1 MKTNLHQPFTYQQTT
16 SSITLLCFH
25 ETDRNATLKNQTTQK
40 EHQSEDTKLQI
51 TLEKQDLTIR
61 FSNKLIIEGK
71 LYSSIDPE
79 IEQISETKNTT
90 SIILFKT
97 KKESWPILVL
107 DKTDKGEIDPY
118 SEFNLS
124 NYALNNEK
132 DQEKAIEFL
141 VSSANKNC
149 LQGMITLANS
159 YTHPN
164 RFGIETST
172 IKAIEWWGK
181 AYDVGCSP
189 TAELSLGLIYFNQKK
204 YENISDRNQNLE
216 LAKKWFSLVDSHPVA
231 SCSLGKIELEKAE
244 NGNNNENVD
253 HIQVHQEC
261 FKAAS
266 QYFQKAAIEMS
277 YPEAFFYLGVMNIK
291 GYLGEGKDFIKGKD
305 FILMAITQ
313 KNTFSIPSKYS
324 QVLTQVYQYEKAK
337 RLESVDFE
345 TIVIDQTPP
354 IVDNMG
360 KKFSEEE
367 ISSNDEEENSY
378 ISDYGNENSFK
389 DESESESKSKSDGE
403 HEKENKRSQEKKI
416 GNENKYEIEK
426 SQEKEIGTK
435 IEIAQEKENE
445 KEKEIGNG
453 NKNEKESKKQSESE
467 NKNDKEGESEKENKK
482 SHEKEKGKEKEIG
495 NQCENG
501 NKYEIENKVES
512 ENVIENEHPRDQ
524 EKSSNNEDEKEK
536 ENKKSKENG
545 NGKGN
550 EIEKENHKEKEKE
563 IETYKEKAQE
573 KEKEKEKE
581 IENGNKNEKKSKKQ
595 SESENKNEKEKEKEN
610 ENKKYKEKEIGN
622 ENKYEKEKTQEK
634 EKETKIE
641 IENGNKN
648 EKKSKKQ
655 SKNENEN
662 EKEGESEKENKKS
675 HEKEKGKEK
684 EIGNQ
689 CENGNKYEIENKVES
704 ENVIENEHSRDREK
718 IFKDKDE
725 NCSRGSSENDEGD
738 EESYDGNEEY
748 CSEIADFGKDSN
760 YNENSDNLNF
770 FNIEKTMKAKVEN
783 IKSGELNMKIIKN
796 QIKNLQFQERKL
808 IIGNM
813 NIQKNRKAK
822 EKHLKFSKQKIKIEK
837 KPKIV
842 NDDTF
847 FHWMCALGVFSALG
861 IGSLIYKNSKK

>member
-1 MKTNLHQPFTYQQTT
+1 MNTNLHQPFTYQQTT
-16 SSITLLCFH
+16 SSITILCFH

-426 SQEKEIGTK
+426 SQEKEI
-435 IEIAQEKENE
+435 AQEKENENE

-501 NKYEIENKVES
+501 NKYEIENKLES

-550 EIEKENHKEKEKE
+550 KIEKENHKEKEKE

-581 IENGNKNEKKSKKQ
+581 KEIENGNKNYKKSKKQ
-595 SESENKNEKEKEKEN
+595 NESENKNEKEKEKEKEKEN
-610 ENKKYKEKEIGN
+610 ENKKFKEKEIGN

-662 EKEGESEKENKKS
+662 EKEK
-675 HEKEKGKEK
+675 
-684 EIGNQ
+684 
-689 CENGNKYEIENKVES
+689 ES
-704 ENVIENEHSRDREK
+704 ENLIENEHSRDQEK

-783 IKSGELNMKIIKN
+783 IKIGELNMKIIKN

-822 EKHLKFSKQKIKIEK
+822 EKHLKFTKQKIKIEK
-837 KPKIV
+837 KTKIV
-842 NDDTF
+842 NGDTF
-847 FHWMCALGVFSALG
+847 FHWVCALGVFSALG